1 MDIAKYVRTLEAEFK
16 ELDVERK
23 YWKRLLLSKLPAKIK
38 EHIVEIIEG
47 EHCTYDELKKALLAR
62 VGLSKRELEVKLFLE
77 LDSDTRSMDRG

>member
-1 MDIAKYVRTLEAEFK
+1 MLKKGRKRGRFKPSIDKLVGDSPCYKEGVDIAKYVRTLEAEFK

-47 EHCTYDELKKALLAR
+47 EHCTYDKLKKA
-62 VGLSKRELEVKLFLE
+62 
-77 LDSDTRSMDRG
+77 